1 MSLKVSCFVFIP
13 QCGHGI
19 PLPSWS
25 VLSQLLYMSCQCVWV
40 CPHPESIRG
49 QFHPAPQCS
58 PTLGQLGH
66 RELHFET
73 HFSHNMETKPP
84 SIEYTGRWC
93 LPRVRRT
100 VQCSAVNQEG
110 EARRGRRCDPLRGSA
125 LSSHSASYLAPQDHH
140 LCPCCTKYLLHVSI
154 LQSKHVLSTVCYA
167 CYAQDK
173 KSPFLLSQ
181 NQE

>member
-1 MSLKVSCFVFIP
+1 M
-13 QCGHGI
+13 
-19 PLPSWS
+19 
-25 VLSQLLYMSCQCVWV
+25 
-40 CPHPESIRG
+40 CPHLPIQIRSG
-49 QFHPAPQCS
+49 VSFIQHLNVDRHLASSATENCIFKLISLIIWRRNP
-58 PTLGQLGH
+58 
-66 RELHFET
+66 RVYI
-73 HFSHNMETKPP
+73 K
-84 SIEYTGRWC
+84 YTGRWC
-93 LPRVRRT
+93 HPRVRRT
-100 VQCSAVNQEG
+100 VQRSAVNQEG

-125 LSSHSASYLAPQDHH
+125 LSSHSASYLALQDHH

>member
-1 MSLKVSCFVFIP
+1 M
-13 QCGHGI
+13 
-19 PLPSWS
+19 
-25 VLSQLLYMSCQCVWV
+25 
-40 CPHPESIRG
+40 CPHPESIQG

-73 HFSHNMETKPP
+73 HFSDNMETKPQ

-110 EARRGRRCDPLRGSA
+110 EAGGVTHLEA
-125 LSSHSASYLAPQDHH
+125 Q
-140 LCPCCTKYLLHVSI
+140 LCPLTRPPIWLHRTITYAHVVQSI
-154 LQSKHVLSTVCYA
+154 YYMSQYFNPNMYYPLSA
-167 CYAQDK
+167 MRAMRK
-173 KSPFLLSQ
+173 IKSPPSCFPRIKNRIRTLDVKRPNCVFQSRP
-181 NQE
+181 